1 MGHST
6 VSQVLDFASKAS
18 RYVRNSFGLDADT
31 AADVIQD
38 VFLRLLRSCD
48 EPLDNPK
55 RYFLRTCRWQ
65 ALQVLR
71 RRRHQDEALRVLQR
85 RREAA
90 NTESE
95 VLVALEDEDKPKY
108 FAEATPKQQEVL
120 ELIMEGHSQEEI
132 SAILQIPSSTVRMR
146 VQLSRKKLGHSVG

>member
-6 VSQVLDFASKAS
+6 VSQVLDFASKGS
-18 RYVRNSFGLDADT
+18 RYVRKSFGLDADT

-38 VFLRLLRSCD
+38 VLLRLLRSHD

-55 RYFLRTCRWQ
+55 RYFFRACRWQ

-71 RRRHQDEALRVLQR
+71 RRRHQEEAHRVLVR
-85 RREAA
+85 RQETAL
-90 NTESE
+90 TESE
-95 VLVALEDEDKPKY
+95 VLVALEDEDKPK
-108 FAEATPKQQEVL
+108 FFEEATPKQQEVL

-146 VQLSRKKLGHSVG
+146 VQLSRKKLGHGVG